1 MLVDSNTG
9 AIARGELALRLEP
22 SEFSAETLPV
32 AALGETGEPMPLSHA
47 TATTAHSTSAVFFM

>member
-22 SEFSAETLPV
+22 SAFSAETLPV
-32 AALGETGEPMPLSHA
+32 AALGETGEFMPLSHA
-47 TATTAHSTSAVFFM
+47 TANTALSTNAVFFT